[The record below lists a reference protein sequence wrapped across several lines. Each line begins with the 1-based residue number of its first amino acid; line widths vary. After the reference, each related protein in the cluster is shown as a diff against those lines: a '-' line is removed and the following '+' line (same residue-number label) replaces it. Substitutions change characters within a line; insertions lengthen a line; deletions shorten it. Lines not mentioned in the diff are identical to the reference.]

1 MTSTPSHH
9 DDALAA
15 YLGDHLAGA
24 RTAIELAER
33 CASTGPDD
41 GIGRSL
47 SRFVDEVREDESAL
61 RSLAEALDVEP
72 PLTRRA
78 AGLAGMLGVAARDIL
93 PDDDPA
99 LRRLEDV
106 EALCVGVWGKRL
118 LWSTLLRLDDPRLER
133 FELARLAERADEQER
148 ELLRLRELAIGDVF
162 DLPERAVETETIA

>member
-1 MTSTPSHH
+1 MEPG
-9 DDALAA
+9 DRNALAT

-33 CASTGPDD
+33 CTSTVPDD
-41 GIGRSL
+41 EIGRSL
-47 SRFVDEVREDESAL
+47 SRFVDRVREDESEL
-61 RSLAEALDVEP
+61 RSLAEALDAGP

-78 AGLAGMLGVAARDIL
+78 AGLAGMLGVVARDIL

-118 LWSTLLRLDDPRLER
+118 LWSTLLQLDDPRLER
-133 FELARLAERADEQER
+133 FDLARLAERADEQER
-148 ELLRLRELAIGDVF
+148 ELLRLRNLAIRDVF
-162 DLPERAVETETIA
+162 DLPEHAVEAETTA